1 MRTVTTVGDEMSG
14 IRLKNARMMRGL
26 RIVDVAAEVSVSA
39 SLLSRIESGKRQ
51 MHGPLLERLAEC
63 LQVDCEDLAGPSVPT
78 PPLSNRAE
86 YHWPLTVSDS
96 ARDQYLETAHMA
108 DLALTAAMRDTLAL
122 TGGASATER
131 FRACKSLAALASRPL
146 EALMH
151 ISKDDDDPIVRQ
163 AACQLLGTLNEA
175 YCELS

>member
-1 MRTVTTVGDEMSG
+1 MNTVTTVGDEMSG
-14 IRLKNARMMRGL
+14 IRLKNARLQRGL

-51 MHGPLLERLAEC
+51 MHGPLLGRLAEC
-63 LQVDCEDLAGPSVPT
+63 LQVDAEALAGPSVPT
-78 PPLSNRAE
+78 PPFSNRVE

-96 ARDQYLETAHMA
+96 ARDQHLETAQMA

>member
-1 MRTVTTVGDEMSG
+1 
-14 IRLKNARMMRGL
+14 
-26 RIVDVAAEVSVSA
+26 
-39 SLLSRIESGKRQ
+39 
-51 MHGPLLERLAEC
+51 MHGPLLGRLAEC
-63 LQVDCEDLAGPSVPT
+63 LQVDVEALAGPSVPT
-78 PPLSNRAE
+78 PPLSNRVE

-96 ARDQYLETAHMA
+96 SRDQYLETAQMA